1 MLFFLHFSDYLLIFA
16 TLTLFNFNKQPADAI
31 FCKAYT
37 HDSGAVALLSKGA
50 GREDGVD
57 GVLEGAGTV
66 CGLLCSLWAST
77 RRLVSRWKYNTL
89 H

>member
-1 MLFFLHFSDYLLIFA
+1 MRFFLHFSDYLLIFA
-16 TLTLFNFNKQPADAI
+16 ALTLFNSNKQPADAI

-57 GVLEGAGTV
+57 DVLEGAGTV
-66 CGLLCSLWAST
+66 CGLLCSL
-77 RRLVSRWKYNTL
+77 
-89 H
+89 